1 MENLGLGAWTSVLK
15 DNGFKR
21 ILALEPVPAYNK
33 WVTVSKSVYCIDFY
47 NYKKKKKKKKRG

>member
-33 WVTVSKSVYCIDFY
+33 WVTVSKNVYCIDLY
-47 NYKKKKKKKKRG
+47 IY